1 MSLGEEVEGDREGDL
16 APSNITA
23 EEALPN
29 CKVDQ
34 ATPLGMHLYR
44 F

>member
-1 MSLGEEVEGDREGDL
+1 MSLSEEVEGDRERNL
-16 APSNITA
+16 APSHLTA

-34 ATPLGMHLYR
+34 ATPLGMRPYR